1 MYQKILVPLDGSSI
15 AEGVLPH
22 VKEVAKKFDAEI
34 LLLQTVPSMSQILLE
49 TAATTMEGSVS
60 GAELGVE
67 VADQQYTAIKHD
79 AESYLGSVADR
90 LKAEGLRATKY
101 IVEGS
106 AAAAILEFAKESKV
120 DLIAMST
127 HGRGGLGRLV
137 FGSVT
142 DEVLRKGPHLPMLLI
157 RGES

>member
-1 MYQKILVPLDGSSI
+1 MYQKILVPLDGSSV

-60 GAELGVE
+60 GAELGIE
-67 VADQQYTAIKHD
+67 VAEQQHTAIKQE
-79 AESYLGSVADR
+79 AEGYLGSVADR
-90 LKAEGLRATKY
+90 LKAEGLRVTKY

-106 AAAAILEFAKESKV
+106 AAAAILEFAKESKI

-142 DEVLRKGPHLPMLLI
+142 DEVLRKGPHLPMLLV
-157 RGES
+157 RGEA